1 MFNKSYYYQRA
12 MVRYNQNTEMT
23 DKDKRFCAS
32 VEAAT
37 IKATQFAKDVATY
50 TVAAPMFAA
59 VTTGCVGY
67 MIVNGIKKE
76 VVRCYDE
83 YVKENGTQ
91 I

>member
-1 MFNKSYYYQRA
+1 MLNKSYYYQRA
-12 MVRYNQNTEMT
+12 MVRYENTEMT

-37 IKATQFAKDVATY
+37 IKATRFAKDVVTY

-76 VVRCYDE
+76 VLRSYDE
-83 YVKENGTQ
+83 YVKENGTR

>member
-12 MVRYNQNTEMT
+12 MVRYNQNTDMT

-50 TVAAPMFAA
+50 TVAAPLFAA
-59 VTTGCVGY
+59 VTGICAGY
-67 MIVNGIKKE
+67 IVIDGIKRE
-76 VVRCYDE
+76 TLRSYNE
-83 YVKENGTQ
+83 YVEKNGTR

>member
-1 MFNKSYYYQRA
+1 MLNKSYYYQRA
-12 MVRYNQNTEMT
+12 MVRYENTEMT
-23 DKDKRFCAS
+23 DKDKRFCAT
-32 VEAAT
+32 VETVT

-67 MIVNGIKKE
+67 MIVNGIKNE
-76 VVRCYDE
+76 VLRSYDE
-83 YVKENGTQ
+83 YVKENGTR